1 MASKTSDGSS
11 EVCVCFMEISNKVKN
26 TALANNY
33 TIRTCVFRK
42 KKATAHYCQ
51 LNENMFSPCPS
62 KQFDKFDKLS
72 IQVSLK

>member
-1 MASKTSDGSS
+1 MEVVKFVFASWKYQTKLKIQHLPTIIPSELVSS
-11 EVCVCFMEISNKVKN
+11 E
-26 TALANNY
+26 
-33 TIRTCVFRK
+33 K